1 MEYIFQAVG
10 IGFLLSVMIGP
21 VFFVL
26 LETSIT
32 KGARSALMLD
42 LGVFISDIIYILFAF
57 IFATQIKNFTDNTA
71 NNNILLAVIG
81 GVLFLGYGLY
91 ILLKKQKNNINVI
104 DKSNSIPQANYLV
117 LFLKGLMLNL
127 ANPAVLFYW
136 IGIIAQGNMV
146 VGKDSTVKVFIFV
159 FIVLTTYFSLDV
171 LKIITAK
178 KLRPF
183 VTDTVLKAF
192 NNLIG
197 IVFIAFGLFL
207 IVKQFFIKH

>member
-57 IFATQIKNFTDNTA
+57 IFATQIKNFTDNTV

-81 GVLFLGYGLY
+81 GALFLGYGLY
-91 ILLKKQKNNINVI
+91 ILLKKQKNNINLI

>member
-1 MEYIFQAVG
+1 M
-10 IGFLLSVMIGP
+10 
-21 VFFVL
+21 
-26 LETSIT
+26 
-32 KGARSALMLD
+32 ALGM
-42 LGVFISDIIYILFAF
+42 
-57 IFATQIKNFTDNTA
+57 
-71 NNNILLAVIG
+71 
-81 GVLFLGYGLY
+81 
-91 ILLKKQKNNINVI
+91 KQKNNINVI

>member
-1 MEYIFQAVG
+1 MEYIFQAIG

-71 NNNILLAVIG
+71 NNNSLLAVIG
-81 GVLFLGYGLY
+81 GALFLGYGLY
-91 ILLKKQKNNINVI
+91 ILLKKQKNNLSLI
-104 DKSNSIPQANYLV
+104 DKKNSVPQANYVV
-117 LFLKGLMLNL
+117 LFLKGFMLNF

-146 VGKDSTVKVFIFV
+146 VGKGSSAKVFIFV
-159 FIVLTTYFSLDV
+159 FIVLTTYFSFDV

-183 VTDTVLKAF
+183 VTDALLKAF

-197 IVFIAFGLFL
+197 IIFITFGLFL
-207 IVKQFFIKH
+207 IVKQFYIKH